1 MPSCYFSGVRN
12 AFIAS
17 HAPGACR
24 SSHATYRVTACSR
37 FRESV
42 ELFHLAEVVDDV
54 FHLSQVPTI
63 SQPADSKRPG
73 DKRKKDDRNDQ
84 VSRGTPICQ

>member
-1 MPSCYFSGVRN
+1 MPSCYFCGVRN

-24 SSHATYRVTACSR
+24 SSHAPYRVTACSR

-42 ELFHLAEVVDDV
+42 ELFVILRR
-54 FHLSQVPTI
+54 S
-63 SQPADSKRPG
+63 
-73 DKRKKDDRNDQ
+73 
-84 VSRGTPICQ
+84 

>member
-1 MPSCYFSGVRN
+1 MPSCYFCGVRN

-42 ELFHLAEVVDDV
+42 ELFVILRR
-54 FHLSQVPTI
+54 S
-63 SQPADSKRPG
+63 
-73 DKRKKDDRNDQ
+73 
-84 VSRGTPICQ
+84 